1 MEYIKGMDL
10 FDVIR
15 QLGKKSINKLFLKN
29 SFWKKIGLLT
39 TNEAQYYIGSIILA
53 IEYLHLNN
61 IIHRDIKPE
70 NIMIDDKVFP
80 INFLILFYHDFMKYM
95 NIH

>member
-1 MEYIKGMDL
+1 MI
-10 FDVIR
+10 
-15 QLGKKSINKLFLKN
+15 
-29 SFWKKIGLLT
+29 WKKIGLLT

-70 NIMIDDKVFP
+70 NIMIDDKVSPLISF
-80 INFLILFYHDFMKYM
+80 NFIKMKLHYFFNKVIILSFLSY
-95 NIH
+95 